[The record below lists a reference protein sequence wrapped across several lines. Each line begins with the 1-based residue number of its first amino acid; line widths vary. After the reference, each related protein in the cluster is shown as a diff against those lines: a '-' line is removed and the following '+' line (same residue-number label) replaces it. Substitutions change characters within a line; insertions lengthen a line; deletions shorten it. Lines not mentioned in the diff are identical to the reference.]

1 MRRITRYANDK
12 GDTPVDK
19 EWDTLQAIFALPG
32 LATKRTTLAAYVD
45 AGHRTVDWPGLDD
58 AAASWNHGERVLL
71 RLAQTLWSATDL
83 LALDEL
89 RVLDPETAQQVW
101 HIITRCYWEN

>member
-1 MRRITRYANDK
+1 M
-12 GDTPVDK
+12 DK

-32 LATKRTTLAAYVD
+32 LATKRTTLAAHVD
-45 AGHRTVDWPGLDD
+45 AGHRTVDWPGLD
-58 AAASWNHGERVLL
+58 AVAASWSHGEQVLV

-89 RVLDPETAQQVW
+89 RVLDPDTAQQVLA
-101 HIITRCYWEN
+101 IIQHCYWG